1 MMKIYITCL
10 PQILSFSSRFRRF
23 EMKNF
28 LLSYCYVVF
37 VIIVFFMK
45 SNYDSKSLLLQCVLV
60 GGIVFV
66 TTVVENFAQQ
76 SQNSGPLQVQIL
88 LLGFGDLQW
97 WESLITYFRIES
109 CFRFAL
115 KDPLHNNSVL
125 LGDSKRMGSMD
136 ASFIQYPSRH
146 TTSFQRL

>member
-1 MMKIYITCL
+1 MEIYITCL

-97 WESLITYFRIES
+97 
-109 CFRFAL
+109 
-115 KDPLHNNSVL
+115 
-125 LGDSKRMGSMD
+125 
-136 ASFIQYPSRH
+136 
-146 TTSFQRL
+146 